1 VTSIVELSVDRL
13 KFCLNSI
20 CGIIDQSTPM
30 SSIDILYTQIFYK
43 CKQLASQSPATGKSK
58 INRRCRL
65 CRKICIDQCL
75 YLRFNGYDLRLIGLH
90 FPAFIEAFFLLS
102 QRKYP
107 TFTLLDGVTELVNSC
122 MSHLDLCVE
131 ESV

>member
-1 VTSIVELSVDRL
+1 M
-13 KFCLNSI
+13 
-20 CGIIDQSTPM
+20 IDQSTPM

-65 CRKICIDQCL
+65 CIDQCL

-107 TFTLLDGVTELVNSC
+107 TSCTLLDGVTELVNSC
-122 MSHLDLCVE
+122 ISHLDLCVE
-131 ESV
+131 ESA

>member
-1 VTSIVELSVDRL
+1 VTSTVELSVDRL
-13 KFCLNSI
+13 KYILFCLNSI

-75 YLRFNGYDLRLIGLH
+75 YLRLIGLH
-90 FPAFIEAFFLLS
+90 FPAFIEAFFLLC

-122 MSHLDLCVE
+122 MSHLDPCVE